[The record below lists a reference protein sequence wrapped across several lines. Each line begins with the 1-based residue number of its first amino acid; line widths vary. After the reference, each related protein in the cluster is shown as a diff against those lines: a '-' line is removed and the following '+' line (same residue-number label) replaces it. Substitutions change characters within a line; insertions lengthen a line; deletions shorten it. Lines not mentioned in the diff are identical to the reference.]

1 MGSIRHRQQSHVQWA
16 NGMRRFQDRSRFGC
30 LLAAATIWPV
40 LQAACADAQVVNGR
54 SIGSAS
60 TLRLVAGTTPD
71 FCATYG
77 TGFVRLQGTNT
88 CVRIG
93 GHVRVGTTMD
103 GSEQFEWGTSS
114 FAAAPGGRDS
124 APSHVRLDS
133 DFGAPG
139 FR

>member
-1 MGSIRHRQQSHVQWA
+1 MLGARISTVPYDRQD
-16 NGMRRFQDRSRFGC
+16 GMRRFRHRSSFGC
-30 LLAAATIWPV
+30 ALAAATIWLV
-40 LQAACADAQVVNGR
+40 LQAQSAGAQVVDGR
-54 SIGSAS
+54 PMGSTGA
-60 TLRLVAGTTPD
+60 LRPVAGGTAD

-93 GHVRVGTTMD
+93 GHVRVGTMMG
-103 GSEQFEWGTSS
+103 GSQRFEWTTGS
-114 FAAAPGGRDS
+114 FAAAPDDGGS

-139 FR
+139 LR